1 MRRVWLAPTWDRPA
15 AVTILAIMAPSL
27 LVLLVMSGLN
37 VRAPACP
44 QDPAC
49 NQLMMNV
56 GAGMLT
62 WLPPLIFLAALIT
75 TVGLWKRHLPVF
87 WIALLAMILVVVVF
101 VIANLLMSW
110 AW

>member
-1 MRRVWLAPTWDRPA
+1 MVP
-15 AVTILAIMAPSL
+15 ILLIL
-27 LVLLVMSGLN
+27 LVISNLN

-56 GAGMLT
+56 GAGMLA
-62 WLPPLIFLAALIT
+62 WLPPLIFLAALVTMVI
-75 TVGLWKRHLPVF
+75 LWKTHVPVF
-87 WIALLAMILVVVVF
+87 WVALLALALVVVVF
-101 VIANLLMSW
+101 VLSTLLMSW

>member
-1 MRRVWLAPTWDRPA
+1 
-15 AVTILAIMAPSL
+15 MAPFL
-27 LVLLVMSGLN
+27 LILFVMSGLN

-56 GAGMLT
+56 GASTLT
-62 WLPPLIFLAALIT
+62 WLPPVIFLAALVT
-75 TVGLWKRHLPVF
+75 TVALWKRHLPVF
-87 WIALLAMILVVVVF
+87 WVALLAMILVVVVF
-101 VIANLLMSW
+101 VISNLLMTW